1 MSDAASPQ
9 SKGPLADL
17 VVIELGTLIAGP
29 FCGQILADFGA
40 EVIKLEDPA
49 TGDPMRQWGR
59 SLPKG
64 LSPWWPVIGRNKK
77 SVTVNL
83 RSPEGQAIVRDLAL
97 QADVLIENFRPG
109 AMEKWGLSYESLS
122 AGNPRLIMAR
132 VSGFGQTGPY
142 APRAGYGLIGG
153 ADILIENFRPGT
165 MEKWGLGYD
174 ALSPANP
181 GLIMARVSGFGQ
193 TGPYAQRA
201 GYGLIGEAMG
211 GLRAI
216 TGEPDRPPARAGV
229 SIGDSLAATHAVMG
243 VLMALHHRE
252 RTGRGQVIDAAIY
265 ESVLAMMENMV
276 TEYDLTGYVR
286 ERSGAV
292 LPGIAPSN
300 VYPTSDGMILIGG
313 NGDTVFARL
322 CEAMGEAGLKDD
334 PRYATHA
341 ARGVNQTELDER
353 IAAWSKTFTSAD
365 LLALL
370 ERHGVPFG
378 RVYTAPD
385 MLEDP
390 QFVAREAIVTVDHP
404 VFGPVRMQ
412 NAFPKLSDTPGEV
425 RWPGP
430 ALGEHTE
437 AVLGARLGLDP
448 AKLAALKSAG
458 VI

>member
-1 MSDAASPQ
+1 MGR
-9 SKGPLADL
+9 GPLADL

-49 TGDPMRQWGR
+49 SGDPMRQWGR

-64 LSPWWPVIGRNKK
+64 LSPWWPVLGRNKK
-77 SVTVNL
+77 SVTLNL
-83 RSPEGQAIVRDLAL
+83 RTTEGQAIARELIAG
-97 QADVLIENFRPG
+97 ADILIENFRPG
-109 AMEKWGLSYESLS
+109 AMEKWGLGYEAL
-122 AGNPRLIMAR
+122 AAANPKLIMAR

-142 APRAGYGLIGG
+142 A
-153 ADILIENFRPGT
+153 
-165 MEKWGLGYD
+165 
-174 ALSPANP
+174 S
-181 GLIMARVSGFGQ
+181 
-193 TGPYAQRA
+193 RA

-243 VLMALHHRE
+243 VLMALHVRE

-322 CEAMGEAGLKDD
+322 CEAMGEPALRDD

-341 ARGVNQTELDER
+341 SRGVNQAELDAL
-353 IAAWSKTFTSAD
+353 IGAWSRTRTLAD
-365 LLALL
+365 LLARL
-370 ERHGVPFG
+370 EAKGVPCG
-378 RVYTAPD
+378 RVYSAPD

-390 QFVAREAIVTVDHP
+390 QFAARESIVT
-404 VFGPVRMQ
+404 
-412 NAFPKLSDTPGEV
+412 
-425 RWPGP
+425 
-430 ALGEHTE
+430 
-437 AVLGARLGLDP
+437 
-448 AKLAALKSAG
+448 
-458 VI
+458 

>member
-1 MSDAASPQ
+1 MPDL
-9 SKGPLADL
+9 SKPSPLADL
-17 VVIELGTLIAGP
+17 RVVEMGTLIAGP
-29 FCGQILADFGA
+29 FCGQILGDFGA
-40 EVIKLEDPA
+40 EVIKLEDPG

-77 SVTVNL
+77 SVTLNL
-83 RSPEGQAIVRDLAL
+83 RSLEGQALA
-97 QADVLIENFRPG
+97 R
-109 AMEKWGLSYESLS
+109 
-122 AGNPRLIMAR
+122 
-132 VSGFGQTGPY
+132 T
-142 APRAGYGLIGG
+142 LIGQ

-165 MEKWGLGYD
+165 MEKWGLTYES
-174 ALSPANP
+174 LSAENP

-216 TGEPDRPPARAGV
+216 TGEPDRPPARAGI
-229 SIGDSLAATHAVMG
+229 SIGDSLAATHAALG
-243 VLMALHHRE
+243 VLMALHVRE
-252 RTGRGQVIDAAIY
+252 KTGRGQVVDAAIF
-265 ESVLAMMENMV
+265 ESVLAMMENLI
-276 TEYDLTGYVR
+276 TEYDITGYVR
-286 ERSGAV
+286 ERSGSV

-322 CEAMGEAGLKDD
+322 AKAMNREDLAKDPKFVD
-334 PRYATHA
+334 HA
-341 ARGVNQTELDER
+341 SRGVNQTELDGI
-353 IAAWSKTFTSAD
+353 IAAWSAGYTLDD

-370 ERHGVPFG
+370 EDNGVPSG
-378 RVYTAPD
+378 RVFRAPD

-390 QFVAREAIVTVDHP
+390 QYQAREAVVSVEHP
-404 VFGPVRMQ
+404 VFGPIRMQ
-412 NAFPKLSDTPGEV
+412 NTFPRLSDTPGKV

-437 AVLGARLGLDP
+437 AVLTALAGMDAAKVADLKAR
-448 AKLAALKSAG
+448 G